1 MFASLVRILVIV
13 GISAGASY
21 IRARDLP
28 WIPDVAALRAAQELH
43 EKLRATAGVTLEELL
58 SLIDQGAVVIDARSQ
73 AEFEEGHLAI
83 EGDPPVLNVPAD
95 EVDAHVERLVQL
107 QGVPVVL
114 YCESNTCD
122 YAEELYAALQ
132 EFGFVDIWI
141 YFPGWE
147 GIVEAGLKTATGPD
161 SWTGFY
167 DEWMDPLLDEDDA
180 YGDQELFDA
189 NTPEEIEP

>member
-132 EFGFVDIWI
+132 QFGFVDIWI

-161 SWTGFY
+161 NWTGFY